1 MDVARWTW
9 RPPRRLPPH
18 LLAPPLGVAPP
29 SGLAPGVRAPLMPT
43 EAIVACRVM
52 RLTPVT
58 PSPIRWLTVK
68 SKDGRWLIPPEAKK
82 RTPEPGGR
90 SLRFSDHG
98 LRVETSTMPRPRSS
112 DADTGWGA
120 PGRVT
125 LTP

>member
-1 MDVARWTW
+1 MVLARLKR
-9 RPPRRLPPH
+9 RPPPRLPPH

-29 SGLAPGVRAPLMPT
+29 SGLATGVRGPLTPT
-43 EAIVACRVM
+43 EAMVAWLVM

-68 SKDGRWLIPPEAKK
+68 SKDGKWLIPPEAKK
-82 RTPEPGGR
+82 RTPEPGVR

-98 LRVETSTMPRPRSS
+98 LRVETSTVPRPRSR
-112 DADTGWGA
+112 DAVTGWGM